1 MSDRMGSWD
10 IYSMNPDGSD
20 LLQLTD
26 LPGVEGL
33 ATASPDGN
41 NIAYLTNQD
50 GVWSFYVMHPDG
62 SNIRKLIDLPG
73 NFGRGEYDWFYE
85 RISWGQ

>member
-1 MSDRMGSWD
+1 MSDRAGSWD

-20 LLQLTD
+20 LRQLTD

-41 NIAYLTNQD
+41 NIAFLTDQD
-50 GVWSFYVMHPDG
+50 GVWSFYVMQPDG
-62 SNIRKLIDLPG
+62 SGVRKLIDLPG
-73 NFGRGEYDWFYE
+73 NFGRGEYDWFQE
-85 RISWGQ
+85 RISWGH